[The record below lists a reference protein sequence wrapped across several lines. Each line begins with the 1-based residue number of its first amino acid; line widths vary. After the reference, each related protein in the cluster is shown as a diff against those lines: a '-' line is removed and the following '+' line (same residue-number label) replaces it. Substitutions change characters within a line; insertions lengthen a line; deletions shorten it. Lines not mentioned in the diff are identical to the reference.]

1 MPYRRRR
8 GPNFEISGG
17 GPHGPHQALNEMTVD
32 NALYPKSSVRRPL
45 LDGCQ
50 SAVKVQPTSVQIML
64 TTADSAQ
71 VWPGRN
77 T

>member
-1 MPYRRRR
+1 MPCRPRR
-8 GPNFEISGG
+8 GPNFEIS

-32 NALYPKSSVRRPL
+32 NALYPKSLGRRPL
-45 LDGCQ
+45 LEGCQ
-50 SAVKVQPTSVQIML
+50 SAVKLPPAILQIML

-71 VWPGRN
+71 LWPGRN